1 MSCFSSNQGIV
12 AWLEKK
18 TGPVAVDLTD
28 VKAAE
33 KLKAEHSVNIRILD
47 PFTIKPI
54 DKEAI
59 IANAKECGG
68 RIITVEDHYS
78 EVCLNK
84 LCALSSLVDKI
95 IILMKVEIQSIT
107 Y

>member
-33 KLKAEHSVNIRILD
+33 KLGYTNVQ
-47 PFTIKPI
+47 
-54 DKEAI
+54 
-59 IANAKECGG
+59 
-68 RIITVEDHYS
+68 HYS
-78 EVCLNK
+78 KGIMGWKKAGETTEK
-84 LCALSSLVDKI
+84 GK
-95 IILMKVEIQSIT
+95 
-107 Y
+107 